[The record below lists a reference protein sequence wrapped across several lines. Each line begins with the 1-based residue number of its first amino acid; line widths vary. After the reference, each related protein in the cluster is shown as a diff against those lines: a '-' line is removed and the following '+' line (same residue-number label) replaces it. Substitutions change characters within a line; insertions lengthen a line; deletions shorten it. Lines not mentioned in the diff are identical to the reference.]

1 MTRTKPFGP
10 IALASALLLLHPA
23 LAQQDVPFHCSTHS
37 LEHLAPFHHND
48 PHSLQRIADDE
59 ADLEAFT
66 QQYAQLSEAE
76 RGGSTY
82 VLPVV
87 FHIIHN
93 NGPENISDAQVY
105 DAIRVLNDDFNK
117 LNADWDNVRPEFLG
131 IVADVGITFRLAQ
144 LDPDGNCTSG
154 INRIQ
159 SILTNDGTQDMKD
172 LIQWPRNKYLNVW
185 VCAYAD
191 GAAGYTLTPGSV
203 NNPQWAAADG
213 IVLLHNY
220 TGSIGTSS
228 PGRSRTLTHE
238 VGHWIN
244 LRHTWGP
251 TNEPGIAANCNEDDN
266 VGDTPNTEGWT
277 SCTLAGATCNSTLD
291 NVENYMEYSYCSKMF
306 TEGQKTRMLAALN
319 SGTAQRNQLWQPS
332 NLAATG
338 TTGTD
343 VLCAAAFTSDLREV
357 CSGGTVQFTDVSYHG
372 ATTWEWSFP
381 GGTPSTS
388 TDQNPVVT
396 YGSPGL
402 YPVTLVAGNGNT
414 QVSTQVNNYVMVMPA
429 AGLAVPYS
437 EGFEATTT
445 LPNAD
450 WALNDAGGNGGFQF
464 VSTTGYQSS
473 KSVRLNN
480 YVSSPGEVDELVS
493 NTLDMSS
500 ATDIVISYRYAYAQR
515 NTANNDVLKLYVS
528 KDCGESWSLRD
539 ILYGTGA
546 LNTAS
551 LQTSPFTPSN
561 ESQWAESVV
570 DNISTSYHVSEF
582 RFKFEFESDGGNNL
596 FIDNINVNGAPVGM
610 AELVTEGSEGLR
622 VVPNPAGAAAD
633 LVMDLRETGPLQV
646 QVMDPVGRL
655 VAQLPERILPG
666 GLNRLALP
674 VDGLA
679 KGVYLAVI
687 RQNGRTQLTRF
698 TKE

>member
-1 MTRTKPFGP
+1 MTHTNPFGP
-10 IALASALLLLHPA
+10 LLLAA
-23 LAQQDVPFHCSTHS
+23 LIPFGPVQAQQDAPFHCSTHG
-37 LEHLAPFHHND
+37 LEHLAPLHQND
-48 PHSLQRIADDE
+48 PQRLQRIADDE
-59 ADLEAFT
+59 AALEAYT

-76 RGGSTY
+76 RGGNTY

-93 NGPENISDAQVY
+93 NGPENISDAQVH

-172 LIQWPRNKYLNVW
+172 LIQWPRDMYLNVW

-203 NNPQWAAADG
+203 NSSWAAAADG

-228 PGRSRTLTHE
+228 VGRSRTLTHE

-251 TNEPGIAANCNEDDN
+251 TNEPGLASNCNEDDN
-266 VGDTPNTEGWT
+266 VSDTPNTEGWT
-277 SCTLAGATCNSTLD
+277 SCTLSGATCNSPLD

-357 CSGGTVQFTDVSYHG
+357 CSGGAVQFTDVSYHG
-372 ATTWEWSFP
+372 ATTWEWTFP

-402 YPVTLVAGNGNT
+402 YPVTLVVGNGNT

-445 LPNAD
+445 LPNTD
-450 WALNDAGGNGGFQF
+450 WAVNDVGGNGAFQL
-464 VSTTGYQSS
+464 VGTTGYQSA
-473 KSVRLNN
+473 KCVRLNN
-480 YVSSPGEVDELVS
+480 YVSSEGEIDELVS
-493 NTLDMSS
+493 NTLDMSNAS
-500 ATDIVISYRYAYAQR
+500 DIVISYRYAYAQR
-515 NTANNDVLKLYVS
+515 NTQNNDVLKLYVS

-551 LQTSPFTPSN
+551 LQTSPFTPTS
-561 ESQWAESVV
+561 EAQWDESVV
-570 DNISTSYHVSEF
+570 DNISTTYHVSEF

-610 AELVTEGSEGLR
+610 AELVTEGSEGLS
-622 VVPNPAGAAAD
+622 VVPNPAGANAD
-633 LVMDLRETGPLQV
+633 LVMDLREGGALQV
-646 QVMDPVGRL
+646 QVLDPVGRL
-655 VAQLPERILPG
+655 VAQLPERMLPA

>member
-1 MTRTKPFGP
+1 MTHTNPFGP
-10 IALASALLLLHPA
+10 LLLAA
-23 LAQQDVPFHCSTHS
+23 LIPFGPLQAQQDVPFHCSTHG
-37 LEHLAPFHHND
+37 LEHLAPLHQND
-48 PHSLQRIADDE
+48 PQRLQRIADDE

-93 NGPENISDAQVY
+93 NGPENISDAQVH

-131 IVADVGITFRLAQ
+131 IVADVGVTFRLAQ
-144 LDPDGNCTSG
+144 LDPNGDCTSG

-159 SILTNDGTQDMKD
+159 DILTNDGTQDMKD

-203 NNPQWAAADG
+203 NSPFAAAADG

-228 PGRSRTLTHE
+228 VSRSRTLTHE

-244 LRHTWGP
+244 LRHCWGP
-251 TNEPGIAANCNEDDN
+251 TNEPGIASNCNEDDN

-277 SCTLAGATCNSTLD
+277 SCTLSGATCSSTLD

-357 CSGGTVQFTDVSYHG
+357 CSGGTVQFTDMSYHG

-381 GGTPSTS
+381 GGAPSTS

-414 QVSTQVNNYVMVMPA
+414 QVSTQANNYVMVMPA

-437 EGFEATTT
+437 EGFEATST
-445 LPNAD
+445 LPNTD
-450 WALNDAGGNGGFQF
+450 WAVNDVGGNGAFQL
-464 VSTTGYQSS
+464 VSTTGYQST
-473 KSVRLNN
+473 KSIRLNN
-480 YVSSPGEVDELVS
+480 YVSGEGEIDELVS
-493 NTLDMSS
+493 NTLDMSN

-515 NTANNDVLKLYVS
+515 NTQNNDVLKLYVS
-528 KDCGESWSLRD
+528 KDCGETWSLRD

-551 LQTSPFTPSN
+551 LQTSPFTPTS
-561 ESQWAESVV
+561 EAQWDESVV
-570 DNISTSYHVSEF
+570 DNISTTYHVSEF

-610 AELVTEGSEGLR
+610 AELVTEGSEGLL
-622 VVPNPAGAAAD
+622 VVPNPAGADAD
-633 LVMDLRETGPLQV
+633 LVMDLREGGPLQV
-646 QVMDPVGRL
+646 QVLDPVGRL
-655 VAQLPERILPG
+655 VAQLPERALPA

-679 KGVYLAVI
+679 KGVYMAVI

-698 TKE
+698 TKD

>member
-1 MTRTKPFGP
+1 MTHTNPFGP
-10 IALASALLLLHPA
+10 LLLAA
-23 LAQQDVPFHCSTHS
+23 LIPFGPVQAQQDAPFHCSTHG
-37 LEHLAPFHHND
+37 LEHLAPLHQND
-48 PHSLQRIADDE
+48 PQRLQRIADDE
-59 ADLEAFT
+59 AALEAYT

-76 RGGSTY
+76 RGGNTY

-93 NGPENISDAQVY
+93 NGPENISDAQVH

-172 LIQWPRNKYLNVW
+172 LIQWPRDMYLNVW

-203 NNPQWAAADG
+203 NSSWAAAADG

-228 PGRSRTLTHE
+228 VGRSRTLTHE

-251 TNEPGIAANCNEDDN
+251 TNEPGLASNCNEDDN
-266 VGDTPNTEGWT
+266 VSDTPNTEGWT
-277 SCTLAGATCNSTLD
+277 SCTLSGATCNSPLD

-357 CSGGTVQFTDVSYHG
+357 CSGGAVQFTDVSYHG
-372 ATTWEWSFP
+372 ATTWEWTFP

-402 YPVTLVAGNGNT
+402 YPVTLVVGNGNT

-445 LPNAD
+445 LPNTD
-450 WALNDAGGNGGFQF
+450 WAVNDVGGNGAFQL
-464 VSTTGYQSS
+464 VGTTGYQSA
-473 KSVRLNN
+473 KCVRLNN
-480 YVSSPGEVDELVS
+480 YVSSEGEIDELVS
-493 NTLDMSS
+493 NTLDMSNAS
-500 ATDIVISYRYAYAQR
+500 DIVISYRYAYAQR
-515 NTANNDVLKLYVS
+515 NTQNNDVLKLYVS

-551 LQTSPFTPSN
+551 LQTSPFTPTS
-561 ESQWAESVV
+561 EAQWDESVV
-570 DNISTSYHVSEF
+570 DNISTTYHVSEF

-610 AELVTEGSEGLR
+610 AELVTEGSEGLS
-622 VVPNPAGAAAD
+622 VVPNPAGANAD
-633 LVMDLRETGPLQV
+633 LVMDLREGGALQV
-646 QVMDPVGRL
+646 QVLDPVGRL
-655 VAQLPERILPG
+655 VAQLPQRTLPA

-674 VDGLA
+674 VDALA

>member
-1 MTRTKPFGP
+1 MTRTNPFGP
-10 IALASALLLLHPA
+10 LALASALLLLHPA

-37 LEHLAPFHHND
+37 LEHLAPLHQND
-48 PHSLQRIADDE
+48 PQRLHRIADDE
-59 ADLEAFT
+59 AALEAFT

-93 NGPENISDAQVY
+93 NGPENISDAQVH

-191 GAAGYTLTPGSV
+191 GAAGYTQTPGSV
-203 NNPQWAAADG
+203 NSSWAAAADG

-266 VGDTPNTEGWT
+266 VSDTPNTEGWT
-277 SCTLAGATCNSTLD
+277 SCTLAGATCNSALD

-396 YGSPGL
+396 YASPGL
-402 YPVTLVAGNGNT
+402 YPVTLVVGNGNT

-437 EGFEATTT
+437 EGFESTTT

-450 WALNDAGGNGGFQF
+450 WAVNDVGGNGSFQL
-464 VSTTGYQSS
+464 VGTTGYLSA
-473 KSVRLNN
+473 KCVRLNN
-480 YVSSPGEVDELVS
+480 YVSSEGEVDELVS
-493 NTLDMSS
+493 NTLDMSN
-500 ATDIVISYRYAYAQR
+500 ATDIVISYRHAYAQR

-528 KDCGESWSLRD
+528 KDCGVSWSLRD

-546 LNTAS
+546 LSTAS
-551 LQTSPFTPSN
+551 LQTSPFTPNS

-622 VVPNPAGAAAD
+622 VVPNPAGADAD
-633 LVMDLRETGPLQV
+633 LVMDLREGGAVEV
-646 QVMDPVGRL
+646 QVVDPVGRL
-655 VAQLPERILPG
+655 VAQLPERSLPA

-687 RQNGRTQLTRF
+687 RQNGRTQLTSF

>member
-1 MTRTKPFGP
+1 PQR
-10 IALASALLLLHPA
+10 
-23 LAQQDVPFHCSTHS
+23 
-37 LEHLAPFHHND
+37 
-48 PHSLQRIADDE
+48 LQRIADDE
-59 ADLEAFT
+59 AALEAFT
-66 QQYAQLSEAE
+66 QQYTQLSEAE

-93 NGPENISDAQVY
+93 NGPENISDAQVH

-191 GAAGYTLTPGSV
+191 GAAGYTQTPGSV
-203 NNPQWAAADG
+203 NNGWAAAADG

-228 PGRSRTLTHE
+228 VGRSRTLTHE

-251 TNEPGIAANCNEDDN
+251 TNEPGIASNCNVDDN

-277 SCTLAGATCNSTLD
+277 SCTLAGATCNSALD

-357 CSGGTVQFTDVSYHG
+357 CSGGSVQFTDVSYHG
-372 ATTWEWSFP
+372 ATAWEWSFP

-396 YGSPGL
+396 YSSPGL
-402 YPVTLVAGNGNT
+402 YPVTLVVGNGNT

-429 AGLAVPYS
+429 GGLAVPYS
-437 EGFEATTT
+437 EGFEATST
-445 LPNAD
+445 LPNTD
-450 WALNDAGGNGGFQF
+450 WAVNDAGGNGGFQL
-464 VSTTGYQSS
+464 VSTTGYQSA
-473 KSVRLNN
+473 KCVRLNN
-480 YVSSPGEVDELVS
+480 YVSGEGEVDELVS
-493 NTLDMSS
+493 NTLDMSN
-500 ATDIVISYRYAYAQR
+500 ATDIVISYRHAYAQR

-551 LQTSPFTPSN
+551 LQTSPFTPTN

-596 FIDNINVNGAPVGM
+596 FLDNINVNGAPVGM

-622 VVPNPAGAAAD
+622 VVPNPAGADAD
-633 LVMDLRETGPLQV
+633 LVMDLREGGALQV
-646 QVMDPVGRL
+646 QVLDPVGRL
-655 VAQLPERILPG
+655 VAQLPERTLPA

-674 VDGLA
+674 VEGLA